1 MKKLMIAACAV
12 AFAAVAQAASVQWQA
27 GAFADLPD
35 CEAFKAGG
43 EGATGYGPDFST
55 ACIQAYIFEST
66 TAYNYADSAAVWAAF
81 QKGEISGTALTPTS
95 FDVNTGMLNVNGLNT
110 YSENDKVYAAIVYVH
125 SDTGDFAKP
134 DFYIANVA
142 EGTATLDGGTVMNLS
157 NSWGGAGGASIGWQ
171 AAAVPEPTSGLLLLL
186 GVAGLALRRRR
197 A

>member
-1 MKKLMIAACAV
+1 MKKIMIAACAI
-12 AFAAVAQAASVQWQA
+12 AFAAAAQAASVTWSA

-66 TAYNYADSAAVWAAF
+66 TAYTYADSAAVWAAF
-81 QKGEISGTALTPTS
+81 QKGEISGTALTPTP
-95 FDVNTGMLNVNGLNT
+95 FDTNAGSLNVKGGDT
-110 YSENDKVYAAIVYVH
+110 YTENQRVYAAIVYVH
-125 SDTGDFAKP
+125 SDTGDFNNP

-142 EGTATLDGGTVMNLS
+142 QALATPDSAIIGNLS
-157 NSWGGAGGASIGWQ
+157 NNWGGAGGDSIGWQ
-171 AAAVPEPTSGLLLLL
+171 VAAVPEPTSGLLLLL

>member
-1 MKKLMIAACAV
+1 MKKLMIAACAI
-12 AFAAVAQAASVQWQA
+12 AFAAVAQAASVTWSA
-27 GAFADLPD
+27 GAFADLPG

-81 QKGEISGTALTPTS
+81 KKGEISGTALTPTP
-95 FDVNTGMLNVNGLNT
+95 FDTNAGLLNVKGLDT
-110 YSENDKVYAAIVYVH
+110 YSENDLVYAAIVYVH
-125 SDTGDFAKP
+125 SDTGDFANP

-142 EGTATLDGGTVMNLS
+142 QGEATLDGSTVYDLS
-157 NSWGGAGGASIGWQ
+157 NSWGGTGGDSIGWQ